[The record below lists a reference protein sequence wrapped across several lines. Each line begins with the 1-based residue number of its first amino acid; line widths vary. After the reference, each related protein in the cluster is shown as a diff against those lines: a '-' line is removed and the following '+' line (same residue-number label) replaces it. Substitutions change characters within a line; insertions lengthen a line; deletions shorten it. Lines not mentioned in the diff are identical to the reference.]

1 MGYVFKT
8 QFMKEK
14 RYYNIILLISHTMYL
29 WIWLFTSYIRSAK
42 RRAPWIYVLKILSV
56 GLTLLALK
64 LVEALLVAL
73 GERIG
78 SALCAYEDH
87 VHDHLRILSN
97 KSVDIFPLIAI
108 YIGLNPTIATKD
120 FVKQVDCLTLD
131 FSVSFRCIV
140 SCLSLILSSTCNHT
154 CACNSEE

>member
-1 MGYVFKT
+1 M
-8 QFMKEK
+8 E
-14 RYYNIILLISHTMYL
+14 
-29 WIWLFTSYIRSAK
+29 
-42 RRAPWIYVLKILSV
+42 
-56 GLTLLALK
+56 AL

-78 SALCAYEDH
+78 SALCSYEGH

-140 SCLSLILSSTCNHT
+140 SCLSLIYRAPATTRVLVTVRSNLIISQLLTAHAKGSVYTSNYDIKQRMCM
-154 CACNSEE
+154 